1 MKNEEQSGETKF
13 GEGARIDPDE
23 ADQAEARAREKAES
37 GDNGTEDK
45 SYKLRGASIFN
56 YANRAI
62 KGEESLL
69 NNRWLCRGCGAFIVA
84 PSGQGKST
92 LATQA
97 SACFAAGLDAFGLK
111 PKIPLSSVIIQAEDI
126 EGDLIQMSQVVD
138 HLRLTPAQRELVDK
152 HTWIETVNKIRG
164 KGFIKILDEI
174 LSERPADIV
183 WINPYGVY
191 LDASIR
197 DDDANSKFL
206 YVQLNPLLEKHNCG
220 ALIPAHTPKTQYR
233 DSTKFKSSDWMY
245 SMAGAAV
252 MTQWARGVIVIEST
266 DVPGVFRFIAAKREN
281 RLGWENNELYFAHSG
296 EEGKLLWVPASPE
309 QQRAAETKP
318 GRKSKTIN
326 YDKTLE
332 LVPLLAPE
340 LKEKLEELI
349 MNKLSLGRDLAKKAL
364 KVLEHDEKIFSWPM
378 PIPGKKGRPPEGYAR
393 TPYGNNQAD

>member
-1 MKNEEQSGETKF
+1 MKNEDQSGEAKF

-23 ADQAEARAREKAES
+23 AEARAQEKADS

-62 KGEESLL
+62 KAEESLL

-92 LATQA
+92 MALQA
-97 SACFAAGLDAFGLK
+97 AACFACGGEAFGLK
-111 PKIPLSSVIIQAEDI
+111 PNKIPLSSVIVQAEDI
-126 EGDLIQMSQVVD
+126 EGDVIQMAQVIH
-138 HLRLTPAQRELVDK
+138 HLDLTPAQNALVDQ
-152 HTWIETVNKIRG
+152 HTWIETVNNIRG
-164 KGFIKILDEI
+164 KAFIPVLDQI
-174 LSERPADIV
+174 LSVRKPDLV
-183 WINPYGVY
+183 LINPYAVY
-191 LDASIR
+191 LGAPIR
-197 DDDANSKFL
+197 DDEANNEFL
-206 YVQLNPLLEKHNCG
+206 YVLLNPILEKHNCG
-220 ALIPAHTPKTQYR
+220 TLIPTHTPKTQFQN
-233 DSTKFKSSDWMY
+233 KAQFKASDWMY
-245 SMAGAAV
+245 SGAGAAV
-252 MTQWARGVIVIEST
+252 MTQWARGVIVIDPTE
-266 DVPGVFRFIAAKREN
+266 VPGVYRFIAAKREN

-296 EEGKLLWVPASPE
+296 EEGKLLWVPASPK

-326 YDKTLE
+326 YDKALE
-332 LVPLLAPE
+332 LVPLLVPE

-349 MNKLSLGRDLAKKAL
+349 MNKLSLGRDLAKQAL